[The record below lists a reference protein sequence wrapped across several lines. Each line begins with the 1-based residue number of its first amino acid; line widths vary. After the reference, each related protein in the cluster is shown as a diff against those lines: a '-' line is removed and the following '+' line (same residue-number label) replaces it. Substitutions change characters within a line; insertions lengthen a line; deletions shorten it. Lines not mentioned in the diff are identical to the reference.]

1 MRSFKSVG
9 IALAALLAISLAGCA
24 TPNFT
29 NASDV
34 ACADVSAQIATAEAK
49 VKTADDAVKANQG
62 NLGAATASSDKSTAE
77 SELSA
82 LKERQSACENGGTP
96 TPDAMGSCLAQFTQ
110 VSLSHE
116 GNQVDDQNRAKY
128 EAAVANVANLSD
140 AQRDF
145 FIAETGNSAWKLAI
159 WSHAL
164 GLHADP
170 NDWTTLLTEDK
181 TCLNEAGKE
190 LWYSSKGAVSAKGV
204 TFEEAQAPENAWNSG
219 VHGETYG
226 TSADQGVRGDRT
238 AIKITLAN
246 GTVAYILIR
255 CGNPVY
261 PGKPPLPEV
270 PTDNPPPPT
279 PSEKNINDAPQRQGN
294 LPTQQMPNELPA
306 APEYAQP
313 AEPASPPST
322 YVPPAS
328 APEPAPPASQP
339 SQPTPVPTK
348 DPAPA
353 PAPRPSA
360 PTSDAPE
367 TGYDPSA
374 P

>member
-96 TPDAMGSCLAQFTQ
+96 TPDATGSCLAQFTQ
-110 VSLSHE
+110 VSHE

-261 PGKPPLPEV
+261 PGKPSLPDV
-270 PTDNPPPPT
+270 PTDNELYP
-279 PSEKNINDAPQRQGN
+279 KNVAEEPYSQGN
-294 LPTQQMPNELPA
+294 ANTGGGKNANPGPGTYQDPSQVTQPPAETRVNPA
-306 APEYAQP
+306 APAP
-313 AEPASPPST
+313 VVVPST
-322 YVPPAS
+322 G
-328 APEPAPPASQP
+328 
-339 SQPTPVPTK
+339 PTPAPTK
-348 DPAPA
+348 DPAPPTQA
-353 PAPRPSA
+353 PEPTAPKPS
-360 PTSDAPE
+360 SPE
-367 TGYDPSA
+367 TGCDASVPGVKC
-374 P
+374 

>member
-1 MRSFKSVG
+1 MRSFKPVG
-9 IALAALLAISLAGCA
+9 IALAALLAFSLAGCA

-34 ACADVSAQIATAEAK
+34 ACADVSAQIVAAEAK
-49 VKTADDAVKANQG
+49 VKAADDAIKANQG
-62 NLGAATASSDKSTAE
+62 NLGATTASSDKSSAE

-82 LKERQSACENGGTP
+82 LKQRQGVCENGGGEPTP
-96 TPDAMGSCLAQFTQ
+96 TASPTAGSCPAQFTQ

-164 GLHADP
+164 GLHTDP
-170 NDWTTLLTEDK
+170 NDWTSLVTEDK

-190 LWYSSKGAVSAKGV
+190 LWYGAKGAVSAKGV
-204 TFEEAQAPENAWNSG
+204 TFEEAQAPENGWNSG
-219 VHGETYG
+219 IHGATYG
-226 TSADQGVRGDRT
+226 TSAEQGVRGDRT
-238 AIKITLAN
+238 AIKITLAD

-261 PGKPPLPEV
+261 PGKPSLPDV
-270 PTDNPPPPT
+270 PTDNPPH
-279 PSEKNINDAPQRQGN
+279 EKNINDAPQRQGN
-294 LPTQQMPNELPA
+294 LPTQQMPNVLPA
-306 APEYAQP
+306 SPEYAQP
-313 AEPASPPST
+313 AEPTNPPST
-322 YVPPAS
+322 YVPPAA
-328 APEPAPPASQP
+328 APDPVLP
-339 SQPTPVPTK
+339 SQSSQLAPVPTR

-353 PAPRPSA
+353 PTPRPSA
-360 PTSDAPE
+360 PTSDKPE